1 MQSVTVPNTS
11 QITGTVDN
19 NHQHVSATAPNV
31 TSATNKTINLVA
43 TDTSGNTA
51 TTSYNVTIKPLRDK
65 YRVGTSSTA
74 ANPVRIANISNN
86 AIVSQADQTAI
97 INSLT
102 FTETVPNRS
111 YARASA
117 NEITSKTVS
126 NVSRTG
132 NNANVTVTVT
142 YQDGT
147 TSTVTVPVK
156 HVIPE
161 IVAHSH
167 YTVQG
172 QDFPAGNGSSASDY
186 FKLSNGSAIPDA
198 TITWVSGQAP
208 NKDNTRIGED
218 ITVTAHILID
228 GETTPIT
235 KTATYKVVRTVP
247 KHVFETDR
255 GVLYP
260 GVSDMYDAK
269 QYVKPVNNS
278 WSTNA
283 QNMNFQFVGTYG
295 PNKDVV
301 GISTRLIRITYDNR
315 QTEEL
320 TILSKVK
327 PDPPRIDGNSVTYK
341 AGLTKPRS

>member
-1 MQSVTVPNTS
+1 
-11 QITGTVDN
+11 
-19 NHQHVSATAPNV
+19 
-31 TSATNKTINLVA
+31 
-43 TDTSGNTA
+43 
-51 TTSYNVTIKPLRDK
+51 
-65 YRVGTSSTA
+65 
-74 ANPVRIANISNN
+74 
-86 AIVSQADQTAI
+86 
-97 INSLT
+97 
-102 FTETVPNRS
+102 
-111 YARASA
+111 
-117 NEITSKTVS
+117 
-126 NVSRTG
+126 
-132 NNANVTVTVT
+132 
-142 YQDGT
+142 
-147 TSTVTVPVK
+147 
-156 HVIPE
+156 
-161 IVAHSH
+161 
-167 YTVQG
+167 
-172 QDFPAGNGSSASDY
+172 
-186 FKLSNGSAIPDA
+186 
-198 TITWVSGQAP
+198 
-208 NKDNTRIGED
+208 KDNTRIGED

-341 AGLTKPRS
+341 AGLTNQEVKVNNVLSNSTVKLFKADNTPLNVTNIIHGSGYSSVVTVSDALPNGGIKAKSSISMNNVTYTTQDEHGQVVTVTRNESVDSNDSASVTVTPQLQATTEGAVFIKGGDGFDFGHVERFIQNPPHGATVAWHDNPDTWKNTVGNTHKTAVVTLPSGQGTRNVEVPVKVYPVANAKALSRDVKGQNLTNGTDAMSYITFDPNTNT

>member
-1 MQSVTVPNTS
+1 NQNTGNTTDAINIYFVPSDLVNPTISVGNYTNHQVFSGETFTNTITANDNFGVQSVTVPNTS

-31 TSATNKTINLVA
+31 TSATSKTINLLA

-51 TTSYNVTIKPLRDK
+51 TTSFNVTVKPLRDK

-86 AIVSQADQTAI
+86 ATVSQADQTAI

-247 KHVFETDR
+247 KHVFETAR

-283 QNMNFQFVGTYG
+283 QHM
-295 PNKDVV
+295 
-301 GISTRLIRITYDNR
+301 
-315 QTEEL
+315 
-320 TILSKVK
+320 
-327 PDPPRIDGNSVTYK
+327 
-341 AGLTKPRS
+341 

>member
-1 MQSVTVPNTS
+1 M
-11 QITGTVDN
+11 
-19 NHQHVSATAPNV
+19 
-31 TSATNKTINLVA
+31 A

-51 TTSYNVTIKPLRDK
+51 TTSFNVTIKPLRDK

-86 AIVSQADQTAI
+86 ATVSQADQTAI

-102 FTETVPNRS
+102 FTSNAPNRN
-111 YARASA
+111 YATASA

-132 NNANVTVTVT
+132 NNATVTVT

-172 QDFPAGNGSSASDY
+172 QDFPTGNGASASDY

-198 TITWVSGQAP
+198 ITWVSGQAP
-208 NKDNTRIGED
+208 NK
-218 ITVTAHILID
+218 ITQL
-228 GETTPIT
+228 
-235 KTATYKVVRTVP
+235 
-247 KHVFETDR
+247 
-255 GVLYP
+255 
-260 GVSDMYDAK
+260 
-269 QYVKPVNNS
+269 
-278 WSTNA
+278 
-283 QNMNFQFVGTYG
+283 
-295 PNKDVV
+295 
-301 GISTRLIRITYDNR
+301 
-315 QTEEL
+315 
-320 TILSKVK
+320 
-327 PDPPRIDGNSVTYK
+327 
-341 AGLTKPRS
+341 

>member
-1 MQSVTVPNTS
+1 M
-11 QITGTVDN
+11 
-19 NHQHVSATAPNV
+19 
-31 TSATNKTINLVA
+31 
-43 TDTSGNTA
+43 
-51 TTSYNVTIKPLRDK
+51 
-65 YRVGTSSTA
+65 
-74 ANPVRIANISNN
+74 
-86 AIVSQADQTAI
+86 
-97 INSLT
+97 
-102 FTETVPNRS
+102 
-111 YARASA
+111 
-117 NEITSKTVS
+117 
-126 NVSRTG
+126 SRTG

-156 HVIPE
+156 HIIPE

-172 QDFPAGNGSSASDY
+172 KTSQQVMVLVHRLL
-186 FKLSNGSAIPDA
+186 LSYLMVVPFAIP

-327 PDPPRIDGNSVTYK
+327 PKHAN
-341 AGLTKPRS
+341 